1 MRRWTLVAL
10 AAVTAA
16 PAAAQRSF
24 VIERFESTMRI
35 EPNGDLSVTES
46 ITPRFTGSWNGII
59 RSIPVEYRTP
69 QGFNWTLGL
78 SLQSVTGENG
88 EPLRTETSRAGHY
101 IKYKVWVP
109 GAQDATR
116 TFVLRYRARNGLR
129 FFEDHDELYW
139 NVTGDEWD
147 VPIEAASAT
156 IELPPGAQGLR
167 AIAFNG
173 VYGSTARDA
182 TVEVGDRSVRV
193 TMPHRLEF
201 HEGLTAVVGWN
212 KGAVA
217 EPTAADR
224 TAGFLRSNWPLT
236 IPIGVFA
243 ASFLLWWRRGRDPRR
258 RPISV
263 QYEPPD
269 GLTPAEVGTVIDNS
283 ADLKDITATMV
294 DLAVRGYIRFEE
306 KEEHRLLGLVKDR
319 EYVLHRFKPPGE
331 WSELAAHERKVL
343 EGVFDGG
350 AGAVKKLSDLE
361 QEFYTSLPGIRDGIF
376 EELQQRGVYRA
387 RPDQVKARWLVGA
400 VFFGLLLAI
409 GGGQVAARM
418 SLTPIP
424 FVAAGVLTGLILAGF
439 GAIMPARTEGGTRT
453 LEKILGF
460 EEFLRRVE
468 TEHFEHV
475 VKTPE
480 LFDRFLPFAM
490 ALGVEKKW
498 ARAFQDIYTQPPSW
512 YVGSAAGF
520 THFNA
525 VAFSRRLGDF
535 SGTAGSAMSS
545 SPRSSSGS
553 GFGGGGSSGGGGGGG
568 GGSGF

>member
-1 MRRWTLVAL
+1 
-10 AAVTAA
+10 
-16 PAAAQRSF
+16 
-24 VIERFESTMRI
+24 
-35 EPNGDLSVTES
+35 
-46 ITPRFTGSWNGII
+46 
-59 RSIPVEYRTP
+59 
-69 QGFNWTLGL
+69 
-78 SLQSVTGENG
+78 
-88 EPLRTETSRAGHY
+88 
-101 IKYKVWVP
+101 
-109 GAQDATR
+109 
-116 TFVLRYRARNGLR
+116 
-129 FFEDHDELYW
+129 
-139 NVTGDEWD
+139 
-147 VPIEAASAT
+147 
-156 IELPPGAQGLR
+156 
-167 AIAFNG
+167 
-173 VYGSTARDA
+173 
-182 TVEVGDRSVRV
+182 
-193 TMPHRLEF
+193 
-201 HEGLTAVVGWN
+201 
-212 KGAVA
+212 
-217 EPTAADR
+217 
-224 TAGFLRSNWPLT
+224 
-236 IPIGVFA
+236 
-243 ASFLLWWRRGRDPRR
+243 
-258 RPISV
+258 
-263 QYEPPD
+263 
-269 GLTPAEVGTVIDNS
+269 
-283 ADLKDITATMV
+283 
-294 DLAVRGYIRFEE
+294 
-306 KEEHRLLGLVKDR
+306 
-319 EYVLHRFKPPGE
+319 
-331 WSELAAHERKVL
+331 
-343 EGVFDGG
+343 
-350 AGAVKKLSDLE
+350 VKKLSDLE

-376 EELQQRGVYRA
+376 EKLQQRGVYRA

-453 LEKILGF
+453 LEKVLGF

-525 VAFSRRLGDF
+525 VAFSSRLGDF